1 MGRIMIRVRAIPK
14 TRPRISH
21 IMCFRITFGLWG
33 QEDKSDRTQHVRKEF
48 IKLKELGHYFFSKLH
63 VCSRVGC
70 LKIFKICQVILIF
83 TLETL
88 SAVFSTW
95 VDHFVA
101 ANSLLIYHCQRK
113 AQCLTQPGML
123 VNKDKN
129 PVGCKKVFTFSLSLF
144 LSFVFL
150 SCHSSRLSGEHSG
163 RSEGAAQ

>member
-1 MGRIMIRVRAIPK
+1 MGRTMIRVRAIPK

-33 QEDKSDRTQHVRKEF
+33 QEDKSDRTQHVRKEL
-48 IKLKELGHYFFSKLH
+48 IKLKELVHYFFSKLH
-63 VCSRVGC
+63 LCSRVGC
-70 LKIFKICQVILIF
+70 LKIFKIWQVILIF
-83 TLETL
+83 TFTL
-88 SAVFSTW
+88 SAVFFKW

-101 ANSLLIYHCQRK
+101 ANSQLIYHCQRK
-113 AQCLTQPGML
+113 AQCLTQPCML

-129 PVGCKKVFTFSLSLF
+129 PVGCGKVFTF